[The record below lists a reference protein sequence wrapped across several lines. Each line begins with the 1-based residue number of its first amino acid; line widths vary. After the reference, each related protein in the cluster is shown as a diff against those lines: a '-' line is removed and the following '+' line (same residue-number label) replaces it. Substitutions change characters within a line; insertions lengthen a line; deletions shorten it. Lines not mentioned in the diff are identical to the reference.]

1 VSNLNSKGQISREMT
16 IEEILSSFPQ
26 KGQKLAQELTNSGLH
41 CVGCGAATW
50 ETLEAGVLGHGY
62 DETALNELIHR
73 LNAILEQES
82 DATSIGMTEKAAAKF
97 LEVLKAENK
106 EGWALR
112 FGDKPGGCGGY
123 EYVLDYSQKASS
135 EDTVFHSHGVDIHV
149 NKNMVERLMGSE
161 IDYHD
166 GLQGTGFKVSNPNV
180 KSSCSCGSSQS
191 Y

>member
-1 VSNLNSKGQISREMT
+1 MT
-16 IEEILSSFPQ
+16 IEEILSSYPQ
-26 KGQKLAQELTNSGLH
+26 KGQKLAQELTNAGLH

-62 DETALNELIHR
+62 SEDTLAALVEK
-73 LNAILEQES
+73 LNAIIAQEIEAGTIS
-82 DATSIGMTEKAAAKF
+82 LTPKAASKF
-97 LEVLKAENK
+97 LEILKAEQK

-123 EYVLDYSQKASS
+123 EYILDYSEKAAA
-135 EDTVFHSHGVDIHV
+135 EDEVFHSHGVEIHV
-149 NKNMVERLMGSE
+149 NKNMVTRLLGSE
-161 IDYHD
+161 VDYHD

-180 KSSCSCGSSQS
+180 KSACSCGSSQN